1 MRSMDILFWSGG
13 KDSYLAYEFYQQEHE
28 TDSLK
33 LLTTYEEESKFVP
46 HQNIPVKD
54 IKKQAAELGLEIIL
68 VPLPKDC
75 PNDIYLSKLRKVLE
89 KESKPVQ
96 RLVFG
101 DWKLEDIRS
110 WREQVFGDMGYE
122 CLFPIWQRSLHD
134 LLPVLLFK
142 PVKVEINSVQEK
154 FKSYLRIGEEY
165 NQRLI
170 RQLPPEI
177 DPMGEN
183 GEFHTRVIFQDLTDE
198 VM

>member
-1 MRSMDILFWSGG
+1 M
-13 KDSYLAYEFYQQEHE
+13 
-28 TDSLK
+28 
-33 LLTTYEEESKFVP
+33 
-46 HQNIPVKD
+46 
-54 IKKQAAELGLEIIL
+54 
-68 VPLPKDC
+68 
-75 PNDIYLSKLRKVLE
+75 E